1 MAEDGPG
8 GFPDGGVGKQR
19 SSLEERL
26 AAAHRAEAERTGTAM
41 RKPEAGYRQGSRV
54 LTELIAGLAG
64 GGLIGW
70 VLDRWLN
77 TSPWLLLVLLFLGFS
92 VACRNIY
99 RISNERP
106 E

>member
-8 GFPDGGVGKQR
+8 RFPDSGVGKQH

-26 AAAHRAEAERTGTAM
+26 AAAHRAEAERTGTAV
-41 RKPEAGYRQGSRV
+41 RKPDKGSRQGSRV
-54 LTELIAGLAG
+54 LTELIAGPVG

-70 VLDRWLN
+70 VLDRWLS
-77 TSPWLLLVLLFLGFS
+77 TSPWLLLVMLFLGIG
-92 VACRNIY
+92 VAFRNIY